1 MCQGVSSMKRQP
13 NHALGALL
21 AETTWSNAGLAKR
34 VNARCAALGIPR
46 SYTAT
51 SVANWLSGMMPTE
64 PVPRILAELFTDGL
78 HRRIGLRELGLP
90 EDVAV
95 DLGLAWGSTAR
106 ATVDTVATLW
116 RADMERR
123 SLLLGSA
130 WTASAFATPTREW
143 LLDWLDEDTSHAGGR
158 RVGQA
163 EVEVIWSMSQ
173 TFADTDHRLGGG
185 YARSTLV
192 HYVNEIVL
200 PLLDGTYPDRIGR
213 LLMAAVARLC
223 DLGGFMAFDSG
234 GGQQGFAQRYYI
246 QALRLA
252 QAAGDHALGAHILSD
267 MAMQAHYLRI
277 GREACS
283 LARAGQRSARASGS
297 YSTLARCCALEARA
311 HALAGDGRRCGDAMT
326 RAEQA
331 LAKVRPEDE
340 PFWIGFFTLE
350 QLHAEFAYAAA
361 DLRRAAD
368 VQRFAP
374 TVLATSEGMERRQ
387 VLVSAALASSY
398 LPPGDQEKHDGSKV
412 DVEEACAVL
421 EKTVPLVRVL
431 TTRRGVEAINGARRR
446 LKPNAVKLWADRCGQ
461 EVDGDGCLVG
471 ASVDAQAFVGVSGQR
486 SFDGSG
492 FDAEPA

>member
-1 MCQGVSSMKRQP
+1 
-13 NHALGALL
+13 
-21 AETTWSNAGLAKR
+21 
-34 VNARCAALGIPR
+34 
-46 SYTAT
+46 
-51 SVANWLSGMMPTE
+51 MMPTE
-64 PVPRILAELFTDGL
+64 PVPRVLAELFTDGL
-78 HRRIGLRELGLP
+78 RRPIGLRELGLP
-90 EDVAV
+90 EDVPV
-95 DLGLAWGSTAR
+95 DLGLAWGTTAR
-106 ATVDTVATLW
+106 ATVKTVATLW

-130 WTASAFATPTREW
+130 WTASGFATPTREW

-158 RVGQA
+158 RVGEA
-163 EVEVIWSMSQ
+163 EVEVIWSMSR

-234 GGQQGFAQRYYI
+234 RGQQGLAQRYYI

-267 MAMQAHYLRI
+267 MAMQAHYL
-277 GREACS
+277 GNSSEACS

-311 HALAGDGRRCGDAMT
+311 HALAGDGRRCGDAMA
-326 RAEQA
+326 RAEDA
-331 LAKVRPEDE
+331 LARVRPEDE

-361 DLRRAAD
+361 DLGRVVE
-368 VQRFAP
+368 VQRFAS
-374 TVLATSEGMERRQ
+374 TVLTASDGMERRQ

-398 LPPGDQEKHDGSKV
+398 LPANDLEQCHGSKA
-412 DVEEACAVL
+412 DVEAACAVL
-421 EKTVPLVRVL
+421 RQTVPLVRIL
-431 TTRRGVEAINGARRR
+431 STRRGVEAVNGVRRR
-446 LKPNAVKLWADRCGQ
+446 LKPFAGQ
-461 EVDGDGCLVG
+461 PPVRELEASLEPILG
-471 ASVDAQAFVGVSGQR
+471 AAA
-486 SFDGSG
+486 
-492 FDAEPA
+492 